1 MTPDKFP
8 WHDPE
13 KAEAKAREAFAWWE
27 WMRWIYNL
35 AVLLAGVSGMV
46 LIWVEC
52 ESWMIVPIGIYGV
65 VANCFYFLGFL
76 AEMLDQHYFNGNIKV
91 HRIRLHLFILGT
103 VFSAFVTFFG
113 ALAFFDP
120 MWFDPVP

>member
-13 KAEAKAREAFAWWE
+13 MAEAKAREAFAWWE

-35 AVLLAGVSGMV
+35 AMLLVGVSGIV
-46 LIWVEC
+46 LAGGNFYLWQI
-52 ESWMIVPIGIYGV
+52 IFIGIYGV
-65 VANCFYFLGFL
+65 IANCFYFLGFIT
-76 AEMLDQHYFNGNIKV
+76 EMIDQHYFGGNIRL
-91 HRIRLHLFILGT
+91 HRIRLGLFILGT

-113 ALAFFDP
+113 TLTFFDP